1 MEDFDRHQAR
11 DGVAADVEGA
21 PAEGVTARNRIR
33 RAEEAED
40 DLARSQPQALEY
52 DYTNFYFG
60 AGDDPFTLL
69 DPFDEWYQQVRPT
82 GYYQFELP
90 LLTAPTTTVDLRDN
104 LTGETRKGLVNF
116 ASYNYL
122 GLSYRDEVKEAIKAA
137 VDVFGGGS
145 SGSPILSGTT
155 DLHIQLSEALASF
168 KKKEAALVFPTGY
181 SANVGSIA
189 GLMRSGDLIVA
200 DQWAHASIVDG
211 MILSKAKSRFF
222 RHNKPDDLDR
232 KLDGFEGKKLVVV
245 EGVYSMDG
253 DIVCLPE
260 IVEVCRKHHA
270 RLMIDEAHSA
280 FVYGENGRGVVEH
293 FGLEDEV
300 DIHLGTFSKSLGG
313 QGGYI
318 CGSQKL
324 INYIRGFSRSRVFS
338 CALAPTV
345 VAGLVAAIRLA
356 EAEPELRTKMW
367 ANVAFIQGLLRE
379 AGVDTGEST
388 SQVIPIMVRN
398 DTRIFKI
405 GEELLREG
413 VFINPVR
420 YPAVPK
426 HKSRFRMSISAA
438 HTREE
443 LERGAEIIVRV
454 LRRNGII
461 A

>member
-1 MEDFDRHQAR
+1 MEQFDGHQAP
-11 DGVAADVEGA
+11 DGRSGTVEGA
-21 PAEGVTARNRIR
+21 NPDHASKNRIR
-33 RAEEAED
+33 RSDESGA
-40 DLARSQPQALEY
+40 LGGTPPQALEY

-60 AGDDPFTLL
+60 AGDDPFALL
-69 DPFDEWYQQVRPT
+69 EPFDEWYTQVKPA
-82 GYYQFELP
+82 GYYQYELP
-90 LLTAPTTTVDLRDN
+90 LLSAPSTTVDVRDT
-104 LTGETRKGLVNF
+104 LTGDIRRGLVNF

-122 GLSYRDEVKEAIKAA
+122 GLSYRDEVKKAIKDA
-137 VDVFGGGS
+137 VDVYGGGS

-155 DLHIQLSEALASF
+155 DLHVKLSEKVARF
-168 KKKEAALVFPTGY
+168 KKKEAALIFPTGY

-222 RHNKPDDLDR
+222 RHNKPEDLDR
-232 KLDGFEGKKLVVV
+232 KLAGVEGKKLVIV

-253 DIVCLPE
+253 DVVCLPD
-260 IVEVCRKHHA
+260 IVEVCRKHDA

-318 CGSQKL
+318 CGSLKL
-324 INYIRGFSRSRVFS
+324 INYLRGFSRSRFFS

-345 VAGLVAAIRLA
+345 VAGLIEGLRIAQD
-356 EAEPELRTKMW
+356 EPHLRTKLW
-367 ANVAFIQGLLRE
+367 ENVAYMQGLLRA

-388 SQVIPIMVRN
+388 SQVIPIMIRN
-398 DTRIFKI
+398 DTRILGI
-405 GEELLREG
+405 GEQLLREG
-413 VFINPVR
+413 VFINPVK

-438 HTREE
+438 HTHEE
-443 LERGAEIIVRV
+443 MERGADIIIRV